1 MTILMTNLNKVNLI
15 PVHFTNEDGDSV
27 CILKVNT
34 NVPIKPF
41 ITSLSVALEHLV
53 RIAKEYFDDPESV
66 EKEEIKQMA
75 ISLFED
81 FEDNLLNEQD
91 REDIRV
97 LRHIQICYLDGLL
110 ESVLYCEN
118 NLTLSEIYENSYMD
132 PNIDNLADR
141 DLTERSV
148 KDLFLSSPVEE
159 VLMNLQFVL
168 WCNEV

>member
-1 MTILMTNLNKVNLI
+1 MTILMTNINKVNLI

-27 CILKVNT
+27 CILNVNT
-34 NVPIKPF
+34 NVPIKPL

-53 RIAKEYFDDPESV
+53 RIAKECFDDPESV

-81 FEDNLLNEQD
+81 FEHNLLNEQD
-91 REDIRV
+91 REDIRI
-97 LRHIQICYLDGLL
+97 LRNIQICYLYGLL
-110 ESVLYCEN
+110 ECVLYCEN
-118 NLTLSEIYENSYMD
+118 NLTLSKIYENSYMD